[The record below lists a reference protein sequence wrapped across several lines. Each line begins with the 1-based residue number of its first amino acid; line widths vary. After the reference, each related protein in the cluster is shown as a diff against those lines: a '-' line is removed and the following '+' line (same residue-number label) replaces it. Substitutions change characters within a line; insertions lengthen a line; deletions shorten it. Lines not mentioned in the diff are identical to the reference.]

1 MNFWDQTYAG
11 DDYRYGTAPNA
22 FLRAEAQRLAAG
34 SDILVPGDGEGRN
47 GVWLATQG
55 HRVTALD
62 MSPVGLAKARALAAR
77 HGVELA
83 TQEVDLAQWA
93 PPPASCDALVLIYL
107 HLPPAVRADVH
118 ARLATA
124 LRPGGW
130 LLLEGFHPRQR
141 SAGCTSGGP
150 GDSAMLFTLDL
161 LRADWAASG
170 LREEFAWEGEVT
182 LAEGPGHHGP
192 AWVTRYIARRPS

>member
-1 MNFWDQTYAG
+1 MSFWDQQYAG

-22 FLRAEAQRLAAG
+22 FLREQATHFAPA

-62 MSPVGLAKARALAAR
+62 MSPVGLAKAQALAAQQ
-77 HGVELA
+77 GVTIATLEANLA
-83 TQEVDLAQWA
+83 AWTPA
-93 PPPASCDALVLIYL
+93 PASCDVLALIYL
-107 HLPPAVRADVH
+107 HLPPALRADVH

-141 SAGCTSGGP
+141 REGCTSGGP
-150 GDSAMLFTLDL
+150 GDIEMLFTLDQ

-170 LREEFAWEGEVT
+170 LHEELAWEGQVT
-182 LAEGPGHHGP
+182 LAEGPGHAGP
-192 AWVTRYIARRPS
+192 AWITRYLARRA

>member
-1 MNFWDQTYAG
+1 MNFWDQQYAG

-22 FLRAEAQRLAAG
+22 FLREQATRFASA
-34 SDILVPGDGEGRN
+34 SDTLVPGDGEGRN

-62 MSPVGLAKARALAAR
+62 MSPVGLAKAQALAAR
-77 HGVELA
+77 QGVTITTLEANLA
-83 TQEVDLAQWA
+83 ALTPA
-93 PPPASCDALVLIYL
+93 PASCDVLALIYL
-107 HLPPAVRADVH
+107 HLPPALRADVH

-141 SAGCTSGGP
+141 SEGCTSGGP
-150 GDSAMLFTLDL
+150 GDIEMLFTLDQ
-161 LRADWAASG
+161 LRTDWAASG
-170 LREEFAWEGEVT
+170 LHEELAWEGQVT
-182 LAEGPGHHGP
+182 LAEGPGHAGS
-192 AWVTRYIARRPS
+192 AWVTRYLAQRA

>member
-1 MNFWDQTYAG
+1 MNFWDQQYAG

-22 FLRAEAQRLAAG
+22 FLREQATHFAPA

-62 MSPVGLAKARALAAR
+62 MSPVGLAKAQALAAQQ
-77 HGVELA
+77 GVTIATLEANLA
-83 TQEVDLAQWA
+83 AWT
-93 PPPASCDALVLIYL
+93 PTPASCDVLALIYL
-107 HLPPAVRADVH
+107 HLPPALRADVH

-141 SAGCTSGGP
+141 REGCTSGGP
-150 GDSAMLFTLDL
+150 GDIEMLFTLDQ

-170 LREEFAWEGEVT
+170 LHEELAWEGQVT
-182 LAEGPGHHGP
+182 LAEGPGHAGP
-192 AWVTRYIARRPS
+192 AWITRYLARRA

>member
-1 MNFWDQTYAG
+1 MNFWDQQYAG

-22 FLRAEAQRLAAG
+22 FLREQATHFAPA

-62 MSPVGLAKARALAAR
+62 MSPVGLAKAQALAAQQ
-77 HGVELA
+77 GVTIATLEANLA
-83 TQEVDLAQWA
+83 AWTPA
-93 PPPASCDALVLIYL
+93 PASCDVLALIYL
-107 HLPPAVRADVH
+107 HLPPALRADVH

-141 SAGCTSGGP
+141 REGCTSGGP
-150 GDSAMLFTLDL
+150 GDIEMLFTLDQ

-170 LREEFAWEGEVT
+170 LHEELAWEGQVT
-182 LAEGPGHHGP
+182 LAEGPGHAGP
-192 AWVTRYIARRPS
+192 AWITRYLARRA